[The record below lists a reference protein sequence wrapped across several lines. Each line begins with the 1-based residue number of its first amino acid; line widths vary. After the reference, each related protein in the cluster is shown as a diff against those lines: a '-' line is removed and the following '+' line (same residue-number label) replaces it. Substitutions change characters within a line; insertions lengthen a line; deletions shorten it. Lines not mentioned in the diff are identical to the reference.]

1 MQYRRSRTD
10 MPRASPFNVR
20 SSMKITLLTVVYAG
34 LQTALNHRGRVRYPL
49 VCPNPAHPRV
59 FPNGYHAK
67 KITAS
72 PPFLAIPRHSSSLHV
87 ITWNDKLPPLRN
99 RPPLLLML
107 A

>member
-49 VCPNPAHPRV
+49 VCPNPAQPRV

-67 KITAS
+67 KTTAS
-72 PPFLAIPRHSSSLHV
+72 SPFLTIPRPF
-87 ITWNDKLPPLRN
+87 T
-99 RPPLLLML
+99 LLLGTTNYPL
-107 A
+107 SATVRPFFS